1 MTLTP
6 LIEMHITE
14 LLHFYPQRESRLKFT
29 DKLKKSKK
37 RSRLA
42 YLVTF
47 ITVTYFL
54 MTVIKGLYFWTDG
67 SSFPL
72 AQNINSGIKWLFAK
86 TWIFPFS
93 NLWEAIPAIPFEGR
107 DILSF
112 YKVLIPPI
120 VVFFI
125 SALFITDHR
134 VLKAK
139 FYELKREIEKEI
151 ALREMRKDAGLETI
165 SDPASIDV
173 VISNATNDDPA
184 WHNTGWGKVVIGVAI
199 AAVVTAIGLK

>member
-1 MTLTP
+1 
-6 LIEMHITE
+6 MHITE
-14 LLHFYPQRESRLKFT
+14 LLHFYPQRDSRLKFT

-72 AQNINSGIKWLFAK
+72 AQSINSGIKWLFAK

-134 VLKAK
+134 VLRAK
-139 FYELKREIEKEI
+139 FYELKRESEKEI

-165 SDPASIDV
+165 TDSTSIDV

>member
-1 MTLTP
+1 M
-6 LIEMHITE
+6 
-14 LLHFYPQRESRLKFT
+14 KFT

-37 RSRLA
+37 RSRFA
-42 YLVTF
+42 YLVAF
-47 ITVTYFL
+47 IAVTYFL

-67 SSFPL
+67 SGISL

-86 TWIFPFS
+86 TWIFPIS

-120 VVFFI
+120 VVFFL

-134 VLKAK
+134 VLRAK
-139 FYELKREIEKEI
+139 FYELKTEIEKEI

-165 SDPASIDV
+165 SESASIDV
-173 VISNATNDDPA
+173 VISKATNDDPA